1 MNEGRLWNKNFIIV
15 CLSNF
20 FLYLIFYLLFT
31 TVAVYASNDL
41 KANTSQAG
49 LATGIFI
56 IGVLIA
62 RLLAGRFVDQVG
74 AKKVLYTGIVLSII
88 TTVGYLFASSIFILD
103 IIRLLHGFSLGVA
116 ITGTGAIVARIV
128 PANKRGEGIG
138 YFALCTPL
146 GAGVGPL
153 IGTLV
158 TQHYSFSANVIVSI
172 LLVVVSFILS
182 LFLTVPSIESLAEE
196 QEEVAVEEEKSKGF
210 SLSNFFEPHAL
221 PIAFIALL
229 VGSAYASI
237 ISFIN
242 SYAVSI
248 NAVQIA
254 SFFFIFYAATTAI
267 SRPFVGKLFDNKGE
281 NIVLYPAFIIL
292 AIGLILISFAGTW
305 HWLILLS
312 GIFVGLGYGTFT
324 ASGQAIAVQESPKIK
339 AGLATSTFYILL
351 DGGAGFAP
359 SILGLFIP
367 FMGFSGL
374 YVAMAVVAIIA
385 GVLYVMVHG
394 RKASRRLHHSH

>member
-1 MNEGRLWNKNFIIV
+1 MNEDRLWNKNFIIV

-31 TVAVYASNDL
+31 TVAVYASDNL
-41 KANTSQAG
+41 NANTSQAG

-74 AKKVLYTGIVLSII
+74 AKKILYIGAVLSII
-88 TTVGYLFASSIFILD
+88 TTVGYLFSSSIFILD

-128 PANKRGEGIG
+128 PESKRGEGIG
-138 YFALCTPL
+138 YFALSTPL

-158 TQHYSFSANVIVSI
+158 TQHYSFSANVVFCI
-172 LLVVVSFILS
+172 LLVVMSFTLS
-182 LFLTVPSIESLAEE
+182 LFLNVPRIEALVEDKK
-196 QEEVAVEEEKSKGF
+196 EVAFKEKSKGF

-242 SYAVSI
+242 TYAVSI
-248 NAVQIA
+248 HAVQIA
-254 SFFFIFYAATTAI
+254 SFFFLFYAATTAI
-267 SRPFVGKLFDNKGE
+267 SRPFVGKLFDIKGE
-281 NIVLYPAFIIL
+281 NVVLYPAFISL
-292 AIGLILISFAGTW
+292 AVGLLLISLASVW
-305 HWLILLS
+305 PWLILLS
-312 GIFVGLGYGTFT
+312 GVFVGLGYGTFT
-324 ASGQAIAVQESPKIK
+324 ASGQAIAVQEAPTVK

-351 DGGAGFAP
+351 DGGAGIAP
-359 SILGLFIP
+359 SLLGLFIP
-367 FMGFSGL
+367 FLGFNGL
-374 YVAMAVVAIIA
+374 YVIMAIVAIIA
-385 GVLYVMVHG
+385 GILYVIVHG
-394 RKASRRLHHSH
+394 RKASKRCSYNH